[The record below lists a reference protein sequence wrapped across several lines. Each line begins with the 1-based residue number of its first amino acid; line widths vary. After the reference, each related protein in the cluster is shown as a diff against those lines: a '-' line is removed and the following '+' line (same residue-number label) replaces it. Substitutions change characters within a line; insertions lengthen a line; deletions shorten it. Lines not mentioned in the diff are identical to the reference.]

1 MLDRTFA
8 EFGKLDILVNNA
20 AFQNTH
26 DSLEEFTTEEF
37 DRTFKTNVYAMFWL
51 CRAALPR
58 MKAGSVIINTASIQ
72 AYDPSPNL
80 LAYAPTKARL

>member
-1 MLDRTFA
+1 MIDRTFA

-58 MKAGSVIINTASIQ
+58 MKPAASSST
-72 AYDPSPNL
+72 PHRSRPTTR
-80 LAYAPTKARL
+80 APTCSRTRRQKARS